1 MQSELWLAQAILAF
15 HILIIA
21 FNVFGLIAI
30 PLGAWRGW
38 RWVRIFWWRV
48 LHLAALLVV
57 AVQALLGTAC
67 FLTIW
72 QSELQEAAGLPSA
85 PDPDLDRSSPVLASA
100 HVFFHH
106 DLCPDL
112 DRGAAVM
119 VEGATRFALAQTMM
133 KKSHYSAACFV
144 VAGMSNG

>member
-1 MQSELWLAQAILAF
+1 MQNELWLAQAILAF

-38 RWVRIFWWRV
+38 RWVRIFWWRA
-48 LHLAALLVV
+48 LHLVALLVV

-72 QSELQEAAGLPSA
+72 QSELQEAAGRRGYRLPLIQTWIDHLLFWHLPMSFFTSIYVLVWIGVLLLWWKV
-85 PDPDLDRSSPVLASA
+85 PPVL
-100 HVFFHH
+100 
-106 DLCPDL
+106 PW
-112 DRGAAVM
+112 R
-119 VEGATRFALAQTMM
+119 RP
-133 KKSHYSAACFV
+133 
-144 VAGMSNG
+144 

>member
-1 MQSELWLAQAILAF
+1 MQNELWLAQVILVV

-38 RWVRIFWWRV
+38 RWVRIFWWRA

-57 AVQALLGTAC
+57 AVQALLGRAC

-72 QSELQEAAGLPSA
+72 QSELQEAAGRQGYRLPLIQTWIDHLLFWHLPMSFFTSIYVLIWIGVLLLWWKV
-85 PDPDLDRSSPVLASA
+85 PPVL
-100 HVFFHH
+100 
-106 DLCPDL
+106 PW
-112 DRGAAVM
+112 R
-119 VEGATRFALAQTMM
+119 RP
-133 KKSHYSAACFV
+133 
-144 VAGMSNG
+144 

>member
-1 MQSELWLAQAILAF
+1 MQNELWLAQAILAF

-38 RWVRIFWWRV
+38 RWVRIFWWRA
-48 LHLAALLVV
+48 LHLVALLVV

-72 QSELQEAAGLPSA
+72 QSELQEAAGRQGYRLPLIQTWIDHLLFWHLPMSFFTSIYVLIWIGVLLLWWKV
-85 PDPDLDRSSPVLASA
+85 PPVL
-100 HVFFHH
+100 
-106 DLCPDL
+106 PW
-112 DRGAAVM
+112 R
-119 VEGATRFALAQTMM
+119 RP
-133 KKSHYSAACFV
+133 
-144 VAGMSNG
+144 

>member
-38 RWVRIFWWRV
+38 QWVRIFWWRA

-57 AVQALLGTAC
+57 AVQALLGSLC

-72 QSELQEAAGLPSA
+72 QGELQEAAGRQGYRLPLIQTWVNHLLFWHLPMFFFTTIYVLIWIGA
-85 PDPDLDRSSPVLASA
+85 LLLWWKVPPVLPWRR
-100 HVFFHH
+100 
-106 DLCPDL
+106 L
-112 DRGAAVM
+112 
-119 VEGATRFALAQTMM
+119 
-133 KKSHYSAACFV
+133 
-144 VAGMSNG
+144 

>member
-1 MQSELWLAQAILAF
+1 MQNELWLAQAILAF

-72 QSELQEAAGLPSA
+72 QSELQEAAGRRGYRLPLIQTWIDHLLFWHLPMSFFTSIYVLVWIGVLLLWWKV
-85 PDPDLDRSSPVLASA
+85 PPVL
-100 HVFFHH
+100 
-106 DLCPDL
+106 PW
-112 DRGAAVM
+112 R
-119 VEGATRFALAQTMM
+119 RP
-133 KKSHYSAACFV
+133 
-144 VAGMSNG
+144 

>member
-1 MQSELWLAQAILAF
+1 AILAF

-38 RWVRIFWWRV
+38 RWVRIFWWRA
-48 LHLAALLVV
+48 LHLVALLVV

-72 QSELQEAAGLPSA
+72 QSELQEAAGRQGYRLPLIQTWIDHLLFWHLPMSFFTSIYVLIWVGVLLLWWKV
-85 PDPDLDRSSPVLASA
+85 PPVL
-100 HVFFHH
+100 
-106 DLCPDL
+106 PW
-112 DRGAAVM
+112 R
-119 VEGATRFALAQTMM
+119 RP
-133 KKSHYSAACFV
+133 
-144 VAGMSNG
+144 

>member
-1 MQSELWLAQAILAF
+1 MQNELWLAQVILVV

-38 RWVRIFWWRV
+38 RWVRIFWWRA

-57 AVQALLGTAC
+57 AVHALLGRAC

-72 QSELQEAAGLPSA
+72 QSELQEAAGRQGYRLPLIQTWIDHLLFWHLPMSFFTSIYVLIWIGVLLLWWKV
-85 PDPDLDRSSPVLASA
+85 PPVL
-100 HVFFHH
+100 
-106 DLCPDL
+106 PW
-112 DRGAAVM
+112 R
-119 VEGATRFALAQTMM
+119 RP
-133 KKSHYSAACFV
+133 
-144 VAGMSNG
+144 

>member
-1 MQSELWLAQAILAF
+1 MQNELWLAQAILAF

-38 RWVRIFWWRV
+38 RWVRIFWWRA
-48 LHLAALLVV
+48 LHLVALLVV

-72 QSELQEAAGLPSA
+72 QSELQEAAGRQGYRLPLIQTWIDHLLFWHLPMSFFTSIYVLIWVGVLLLWWKV
-85 PDPDLDRSSPVLASA
+85 PPVL
-100 HVFFHH
+100 
-106 DLCPDL
+106 PW
-112 DRGAAVM
+112 R
-119 VEGATRFALAQTMM
+119 RP
-133 KKSHYSAACFV
+133 
-144 VAGMSNG
+144 

>member
-1 MQSELWLAQAILAF
+1 MQNELWLAQVILVV

-38 RWVRIFWWRV
+38 RWVRIFWWRA
-48 LHLAALLVV
+48 LHLVALLVV

-72 QSELQEAAGLPSA
+72 QSELQEAAGRQGYRLPLIQTWIDHLLFWHLPMSFFTSIYVLIWIGVLLLWWKV
-85 PDPDLDRSSPVLASA
+85 PPVL
-100 HVFFHH
+100 
-106 DLCPDL
+106 PW
-112 DRGAAVM
+112 R
-119 VEGATRFALAQTMM
+119 RP
-133 KKSHYSAACFV
+133 
-144 VAGMSNG
+144 

>member
-1 MQSELWLAQAILAF
+1 MQNELWLAQAILVV

-38 RWVRIFWWRV
+38 WWVRIFWWRA

-72 QSELQEAAGLPSA
+72 QSELQEAAGRQGYRLPLIQTWVDHLLFWHLPMSFFTSIYVLIWIGVLLLWWKV
-85 PDPDLDRSSPVLASA
+85 PPVL
-100 HVFFHH
+100 
-106 DLCPDL
+106 PW
-112 DRGAAVM
+112 R
-119 VEGATRFALAQTMM
+119 RP
-133 KKSHYSAACFV
+133 
-144 VAGMSNG
+144 

>member
-1 MQSELWLAQAILAF
+1 MQNELWLAQAILAF

-38 RWVRIFWWRV
+38 RWVRIFWWRA

-72 QSELQEAAGLPSA
+72 QSELQEAAGRRGYRLPLIQTWIDHLLFWHLPMSFFTSIYVLIWIGVLLLWWKV
-85 PDPDLDRSSPVLASA
+85 PPVL
-100 HVFFHH
+100 
-106 DLCPDL
+106 PW
-112 DRGAAVM
+112 R
-119 VEGATRFALAQTMM
+119 RP
-133 KKSHYSAACFV
+133 
-144 VAGMSNG
+144 